1 MFPVPSCVLFVTI
14 LLIWRDNT
22 KNTNMD
28 RNRIVAGLDVHKDS
42 IYLCI
47 MGHDEAIVFQKT
59 YGVLTPELRQMRDDM
74 VERGVTEA
82 AMESTAVY
90 WVPVWNELCGSM
102 GLKLVNPYFIKQL
115 PGRKSDVK
123 DAQWIAEC
131 LLKNLIKGSF
141 VPESV
146 VQDMRKLNRRIMD
159 LNEDITYNC
168 NKLDAALQ
176 RCGFRLSNY
185 VTSIKSKGYQS
196 VLKAILGGET
206 SPEALVRFVHG
217 RTLNKH
223 GRQTVKAAVTG
234 SFTKTD
240 LTVFRQLKE
249 TIDLIERQI
258 EECQKELT
266 ALCKEHFPEQYERLQ
281 TIPGVKER
289 AATAIIAETGVD
301 MRMFASAACL
311 VGWCGLKPRND
322 VSNGR
327 YKSRKVTH
335 GNRYLRQILI
345 EIAWAASR
353 TRNCFFSNFSYIQT
367 TVKKKS
373 RMKIQVA
380 IARKILVAVW
390 HMLTKKQD
398 FIDIYLKRLEE
409 QRVIVEQIRQLEPTM
424 AN

>member
-1 MFPVPSCVLFVTI
+1 MIPVPSCVLLVTF
-14 LLIWRDNT
+14 LVIWRKISKFN
-22 KNTNMD
+22 NMD
-28 RNRIVAGLDVHKDS
+28 RNRTVAGLDVHKDS

-47 MGHDEAIVFQKT
+47 MGHDGSIIFEKT
-59 YGVLTPELRQMRDDM
+59 YGVLTPELRQMRKDM

-102 GLKLVNPYFIKQL
+102 ELKLVNPYFIRQL
-115 PGRKSDVK
+115 PGRKSDVR

-141 VPESV
+141 VPGPI

-159 LNEDITYNC
+159 LNDDLTYNT

-185 VTSIKSKGYQS
+185 VSRVCSKSYQS
-196 VLKAILGGET
+196 VLQAIINGERD
-206 SPEALVRFVHG
+206 PEKLVALIHG

-223 GRQTVKAAVTG
+223 GRDTIKAAVTG
-234 SFTKTD
+234 SFSATD
-240 LTVFRQLKE
+240 LIVFRQ
-249 TIDLIERQI
+249 TGQVIVQIESQI
-258 EECQKELT
+258 EECQKALEEL
-266 ALCKEHFPEQYERLQ
+266 CEKHFPEQYRRLQ

-301 MRMFASAACL
+301 MKMFATAACL
-311 VGWCGLKPRND
+311 VGWCGLRPRND

-353 TRNCFFSNFSYIQT
+353 TRNCFFSNFSYVQT
-367 TVKKKS
+367 TVRKKS
-373 RMKIQVA
+373 KMKIQVA
-380 IARKILVAVW
+380 IARKILVAIW
-390 HMLTKKQD
+390 HMLSKQED
-398 FIDIYLKRLEE
+398 FIDIYLRRLEE
-409 QRVIVEQIRQLEPTM
+409 DRKMEEQLRSLESKM
-424 AN
+424 A

>member
-1 MFPVPSCVLFVTI
+1 
-14 LLIWRDNT
+14 
-22 KNTNMD
+22 MD
-28 RNRIVAGLDVHKDS
+28 RNRTVAGLDIHKDS

-47 MGHDEAIVFQKT
+47 MRHDETIIFENK
-59 YGVLTPELRQMRDDM
+59 YGVLTPDLRQMCNDM

-90 WVPVWNELCGSM
+90 WVPVWNELCESM
-102 GLKLVNPYFIKQL
+102 ELKLVNPYFIKQL

-141 VPESV
+141 VPEPI
-146 VQDMRKLNRRIMD
+146 VQDIRKFNRRIMD
-159 LNEDITYNC
+159 LNEDMTYNC
-168 NKLDAALQ
+168 NKLDAAMQ

-185 VTSIKSKGYQS
+185 VNTIKSRSYQK
-196 VLKAILGGET
+196 VLGAIIGGTARPDE
-206 SPEALVRFVHG
+206 LVKMVHG
-217 RTLNKH
+217 RTINKH
-223 GRQTVKAAVTG
+223 GRDTIKAAVTG
-234 SFTKTD
+234 TFSEIDITI
-240 LTVFRQLKE
+240 FRQIKE
-249 TIDLIERQI
+249 VIDMIERQI

-266 ALCKEHFPEQYERLQ
+266 ALCEQHFPEQFRRLQ

-301 MRMFASAACL
+301 MKMFATAACL

-345 EIAWAASR
+345 EIAWGASR
-353 TRNCFFSNFSYIQT
+353 TRNCFFSYFSYIQT

-373 RMKIQVA
+373 KMKIQVA
-380 IARKILVAVW
+380 IARKILVAIW
-390 HMLTKKQD
+390 HMLSKEQD

-409 QRVIVEQIRQLEPTM
+409 NRKMEEQLKSLESKM
-424 AN
+424 A

>member
-1 MFPVPSCVLFVTI
+1 
-14 LLIWRDNT
+14 
-22 KNTNMD
+22 MD
-28 RNRIVAGLDVHKDS
+28 RNRTVAGLDVHKDS

-47 MGHDEAIVFQKT
+47 MGHDEAIIFEKT
-59 YGVLTPELRQMRDDM
+59 YGVLTPDLRQMCNDM
-74 VERGVTEA
+74 TARGVTEA

-102 GLKLVNPYFIKQL
+102 ELKLVNPYFIKQL
-115 PGRKSDVK
+115 PGRKSDIK

-131 LLKNLIKGSF
+131 LLKNLIRGSF
-141 VPESV
+141 VPETI

-159 LNEDITYNC
+159 LNEDMAYNT
-168 NKLDAALQ
+168 NKLDSALQ

-185 VTSIKSKGYQS
+185 VSRVKGRSYQN
-196 VLKAILGGET
+196 VLGAILGGT
-206 SPEALVRFVHG
+206 TDPEELVNKVHG
-217 RTLNKH
+217 RTVSKH
-223 GRQTVKAAVTG
+223 GRETIKAAVTG
-234 SFTKTD
+234 LFSKTD
-240 LTVFRQLKE
+240 ITIFRQTKE
-249 TIDLIERQI
+249 IIDTIERQI
-258 EECQKELT
+258 NECQKELT
-266 ALCKEHFPEQYERLQ
+266 ALCEEHFPEQYRRLQ

-301 MRMFASAACL
+301 MKMFATAACL

-345 EIAWAASR
+345 EIAWGASR
-353 TRNCFFSNFSYIQT
+353 TRNCFFSNFSYVQT

-390 HMLTKKQD
+390 HMLTKGQD
-398 FIDIYLKRLEE
+398 FIDIYLRRLEE
-409 QRVIVEQIRQLEPTM
+409 QRKMEEQIKRLEATVIR
-424 AN
+424 

>member
-1 MFPVPSCVLFVTI
+1 
-14 LLIWRDNT
+14 
-22 KNTNMD
+22 MD
-28 RNRIVAGLDVHKDS
+28 RNRTVAGLDVHKDS

-47 MGHDEAIVFQKT
+47 MRHDEVIIFEKK
-59 YGVLTPELRQMRDDM
+59 YGVLTPDLRQMCNDM

-90 WVPVWNELCGSM
+90 WVPVWNELCESM
-102 GLKLVNPYFIKQL
+102 ELKLVNPFFIKQL
-115 PGRKSDVK
+115 PGRKSDIK

-131 LLKNLIKGSF
+131 LLKNLIRGSF
-141 VPESV
+141 VPETI

-159 LNEDITYNC
+159 LNEDMTYNT
-168 NKLDAALQ
+168 NKLDSALQ

-185 VTSIKSKGYQS
+185 VSRVKGRSYQN
-196 VLKAILGGET
+196 VLGAILGGT
-206 SPEALVRFVHG
+206 TDPEELVNKVHG
-217 RTLNKH
+217 RTVSKH
-223 GRQTVKAAVTG
+223 GRETIKAAVTG
-234 SFTKTD
+234 LFSKTD
-240 LTVFRQLKE
+240 ITIFRQTKE
-249 TIDLIERQI
+249 IIDTIERQI
-258 EECQKELT
+258 NECQKELT
-266 ALCKEHFPEQYERLQ
+266 ALCEEHFPEQYRRLQ

-301 MRMFASAACL
+301 MKMFATAACL

-335 GNRYLRQILI
+335 GDRYLRQILI
-345 EIAWAASR
+345 EIAWGASR
-353 TRNCFFSNFSYIQT
+353 TRNCFFSNFSYVQT

-390 HMLTKKQD
+390 HMLTKGQD
-398 FIDIYLKRLEE
+398 FIDIYLRRLEE
-409 QRVIVEQIRQLEPTM
+409 QRKMEEQIKRLEATVIR
-424 AN
+424 

>member
-1 MFPVPSCVLFVTI
+1 M
-14 LLIWRDNT
+14 N
-22 KNTNMD
+22 
-28 RNRIVAGLDVHKDS
+28 RNRTVAGLDVHKDS
-42 IYLCI
+42 VYLCI
-47 MGHDEAIVFQKT
+47 MGHDEAIIFEKT
-59 YGVLTPELRQMRDDM
+59 YGVLTPELRQMCSDM

-102 GLKLVNPYFIKQL
+102 ELKLVNPYFIRQL
-115 PGRKSDVK
+115 PGRKSDVR

-141 VPESV
+141 VPEPV

-159 LNEDITYNC
+159 LNDDMTYNC
-168 NKLDAALQ
+168 NKLDAAMQ

-185 VTSIKSKGYQS
+185 VATTKSKSYQS
-196 VLKAILGGET
+196 VLCAVIAGEKD
-206 SPEALVRFVHG
+206 PEVLASLVHR

-223 GRQTVKAAVTG
+223 GTDTIQAAVTG
-234 SFTKTD
+234 HFSDTD
-240 LTVFRQLKE
+240 LTVLRQTK
-249 TIDLIERQI
+249 TFIDLIETQI
-258 EECQKELT
+258 AECQKELT
-266 ALCKEHFPEQYERLQ
+266 SLCGKHFPKQLERLQ

-301 MRMFASAACL
+301 MKMFVTAACL

-353 TRNCFFSNFSYIQT
+353 TRNCFFSNFKYVQT
-367 TVKKKS
+367 VVKCKS
-373 RMKIQVA
+373 KMKVQVA
-380 IARKILVAVW
+380 IARKVLVAVW
-390 HMLTKKQD
+390 HMMSKNED
-398 FIDIYLKRLEE
+398 FIDFYLKKKEREE
-409 QRVIVEQIRQLEPTM
+409 QTKATTPSEPPQSASQTD
-424 AN
+424 

>member
-1 MFPVPSCVLFVTI
+1 
-14 LLIWRDNT
+14 
-22 KNTNMD
+22 MD
-28 RNRIVAGLDVHKDS
+28 RNRTVAGLDIHKDS

-47 MGHDEAIVFQKT
+47 MRHDETIIFENK
-59 YGVLTPELRQMRDDM
+59 YGVLTPDLRQMCNDM

-90 WVPVWNELCGSM
+90 WVPVWNELCESM
-102 GLKLVNPYFIKQL
+102 KLKLVNPYFIKQL

-131 LLKNLIKGSF
+131 QLKNLIKGSF
-141 VPESV
+141 VPEPI

-159 LNEDITYNC
+159 LNEDMTYNC
-168 NKLDAALQ
+168 NKLDAAMQ

-185 VTSIKSKGYQS
+185 VNTIKSRSYQK
-196 VLKAILGGET
+196 VLGAIIGGTARPDE
-206 SPEALVRFVHG
+206 LVKMVHG
-217 RTLNKH
+217 RTINKH
-223 GRQTVKAAVTG
+223 GRDTIKAAVTG
-234 SFTKTD
+234 TFSETD
-240 LTVFRQLKE
+240 ITIFRQIKE
-249 TIDLIERQI
+249 VIDMIEQQI

-266 ALCKEHFPEQYERLQ
+266 ALCEQHFPEQFRRLQ
-281 TIPGVKER
+281 TMPGVKER

-301 MRMFASAACL
+301 MKMFATAACL

-345 EIAWAASR
+345 EIAWGASR
-353 TRNCFFSNFSYIQT
+353 TRNCFFSYFSYIQT

-373 RMKIQVA
+373 KMKIQVA
-380 IARKILVAVW
+380 IARKILVAIW
-390 HMLTKKQD
+390 HMLSKEQD

-409 QRVIVEQIRQLEPTM
+409 NRKMEEQLKSLESKM
-424 AN
+424 A

>member
-1 MFPVPSCVLFVTI
+1 
-14 LLIWRDNT
+14 
-22 KNTNMD
+22 MD
-28 RNRIVAGLDVHKDS
+28 RNRTVAGLDIHKDS

-47 MGHDEAIVFQKT
+47 MRHDETIIFENK
-59 YGVLTPELRQMRDDM
+59 YGVLTPDLRQMCNDM

-90 WVPVWNELCGSM
+90 WVPVWNELCESM
-102 GLKLVNPYFIKQL
+102 KLKLVNPYFIKQL

-141 VPESV
+141 VPEPI
-146 VQDMRKLNRRIMD
+146 VQDMRKFNRRIMD
-159 LNEDITYNC
+159 LNEDMTYNC
-168 NKLDAALQ
+168 NKLDAAMQ

-185 VTSIKSKGYQS
+185 VNTIKSRSYQK
-196 VLKAILGGET
+196 VLVAIIGGTARPDE
-206 SPEALVRFVHG
+206 LVKMVHG
-217 RTLNKH
+217 RTINKH
-223 GRQTVKAAVTG
+223 GRDTIKAAVTG
-234 SFTKTD
+234 TFSETD
-240 LTVFRQLKE
+240 ITIFRQIKE
-249 TIDLIERQI
+249 VIDMIEQQI

-266 ALCKEHFPEQYERLQ
+266 ALCEQHFPEQFRRLQ
-281 TIPGVKER
+281 TMPGVKER

-301 MRMFASAACL
+301 MKMFATAACL

-345 EIAWAASR
+345 EIAWGASR
-353 TRNCFFSNFSYIQT
+353 TRNCFFSYFSYIQT

-373 RMKIQVA
+373 KMKIQVA
-380 IARKILVAVW
+380 IARKILVAIW
-390 HMLTKKQD
+390 HMLSKEQD

-409 QRVIVEQIRQLEPTM
+409 NRKMEEQLKSLESKM
-424 AN
+424 A

>member
-1 MFPVPSCVLFVTI
+1 
-14 LLIWRDNT
+14 
-22 KNTNMD
+22 MD
-28 RNRIVAGLDVHKDS
+28 RNRTVAGLDVHKDS

-47 MGHDEAIVFQKT
+47 MGHDEAIIFEKT
-59 YGVLTPELRQMRDDM
+59 YGVLTPDLRQMCQDM
-74 VERGVTEA
+74 VERGVSEA

-102 GLKLVNPYFIKQL
+102 ELKLVNPYFIKQL

-131 LLKNLIKGSF
+131 LLKNLIRGSF
-141 VPESV
+141 VPEPI

-159 LNEDITYNC
+159 LNDDMTYNC

-185 VTSIKSKGYQS
+185 VATTRSKSYQS
-196 VLKAILGGET
+196 VLRAVIGGEKD
-206 SPEALVRFVHG
+206 PDVLVGLVHG
-217 RTLNKH
+217 RTVNKH
-223 GRQTVKAAVTG
+223 GKETVKAAVTG
-234 SFTKTD
+234 SFSETD
-240 LTVFRQLKE
+240 LTILRQTK
-249 TIDLIERQI
+249 TVIDLIEEQI
-258 EECQKELT
+258 KECQEKLT
-266 ALCKEHFPEQYERLQ
+266 ALCKKHFHKQFERLQ

-301 MRMFASAACL
+301 MKMFATAACL

-345 EIAWAASR
+345 EIAWGASR
-353 TRNCFFSNFSYIQT
+353 TRNCFFSNFSYTQV

-373 RMKIQVA
+373 KMKIQVA

-390 HMLTKKQD
+390 HMLSKGED
-398 FIDIYLKRLEE
+398 FIDIYIKRLEQQKKMEE
-409 QRVIVEQIRQLEPTM
+409 QLKSLESQM
-424 AN
+424 A

>member
-1 MFPVPSCVLFVTI
+1 
-14 LLIWRDNT
+14 
-22 KNTNMD
+22 MD
-28 RNRIVAGLDVHKDS
+28 RNRTVAGLDIHKDS

-47 MGHDEAIVFQKT
+47 MRHDETIIFENK
-59 YGVLTPELRQMRDDM
+59 YGVLTPDLRQMCNDM

-90 WVPVWNELCGSM
+90 WVPVWNELCESM
-102 GLKLVNPYFIKQL
+102 KLKLVNPYFIKQL

-131 LLKNLIKGSF
+131 QLKNLIKGSF
-141 VPESV
+141 VPEPI

-159 LNEDITYNC
+159 LNEDMTYNC
-168 NKLDAALQ
+168 NKLDAAMQ

-185 VTSIKSKGYQS
+185 VNTIKSRSYQK
-196 VLKAILGGET
+196 VLVAIIGGTARPDE
-206 SPEALVRFVHG
+206 LVKMVHG
-217 RTLNKH
+217 RTINKH
-223 GRQTVKAAVTG
+223 GRDTIKAAVTG
-234 SFTKTD
+234 TFSETD
-240 LTVFRQLKE
+240 ITIFRQIKE
-249 TIDLIERQI
+249 VIDMIERQI

-266 ALCKEHFPEQYERLQ
+266 ALCEQHFPEQFRRLQ

-301 MRMFASAACL
+301 MKMFATAACL

-345 EIAWAASR
+345 EIAWGASR
-353 TRNCFFSNFSYIQT
+353 TRNCFFSYFSYIQT

-373 RMKIQVA
+373 KMKIQVA
-380 IARKILVAVW
+380 IARKILVAIW
-390 HMLTKKQD
+390 HMLSKEQD

-409 QRVIVEQIRQLEPTM
+409 NRKMEEQLKSLESKM
-424 AN
+424 A

>member
-1 MFPVPSCVLFVTI
+1 
-14 LLIWRDNT
+14 
-22 KNTNMD
+22 MD
-28 RNRIVAGLDVHKDS
+28 RNRTVAGLDVHKDS

-47 MGHDEAIVFQKT
+47 MRHDEVIIFEKK
-59 YGVLTPELRQMRDDM
+59 YGVLTPDLRQMCNDM

-90 WVPVWNELCGSM
+90 WVPVWNELCESM
-102 GLKLVNPYFIKQL
+102 ELKLVNPFFIKQL
-115 PGRKSDVK
+115 PGRKSDIK

-131 LLKNLIKGSF
+131 LLKNLIRGSF
-141 VPESV
+141 VPETI

-159 LNEDITYNC
+159 LNEDMTYNT
-168 NKLDAALQ
+168 NKLDSALQ

-185 VTSIKSKGYQS
+185 VSRVKGRSYQN
-196 VLKAILGGET
+196 VLGAILGGT
-206 SPEALVRFVHG
+206 TDPEELVNKVHG
-217 RTLNKH
+217 RTVSKH
-223 GRQTVKAAVTG
+223 GRETIKAAVTG
-234 SFTKTD
+234 LFSKTD
-240 LTVFRQLKE
+240 ITIFRQTKE
-249 TIDLIERQI
+249 IIDTIERQI
-258 EECQKELT
+258 NECQKELT
-266 ALCKEHFPEQYERLQ
+266 ALCEEHFPEQYRRLQ

-301 MRMFASAACL
+301 MKMFATAACL

-345 EIAWAASR
+345 EIAWGASR
-353 TRNCFFSNFSYIQT
+353 TRNCFFSNFSYVQT

-390 HMLTKKQD
+390 HMLTKGQD
-398 FIDIYLKRLEE
+398 FIDIYLRRLEE
-409 QRVIVEQIRQLEPTM
+409 QRKMEEQIKRLEATVIR
-424 AN
+424 

>member
-1 MFPVPSCVLFVTI
+1 M
-14 LLIWRDNT
+14 R
-22 KNTNMD
+22 
-28 RNRIVAGLDVHKDS
+28 
-42 IYLCI
+42 
-47 MGHDEAIVFQKT
+47 HDETIIFENK
-59 YGVLTPELRQMRDDM
+59 YGVLTPDLRQMCNDM

-90 WVPVWNELCGSM
+90 WVPVWNELCESM
-102 GLKLVNPYFIKQL
+102 KLKLVNPYFIKQL

-141 VPESV
+141 VPEPI

-159 LNEDITYNC
+159 LNEDMTYNC
-168 NKLDAALQ
+168 NKLDAAMQ

-185 VTSIKSKGYQS
+185 VNTIKSKSYQK
-196 VLKAILGGET
+196 VLVAIIGGTAHPDE
-206 SPEALVRFVHG
+206 LVKMVHG
-217 RTLNKH
+217 RTINKH
-223 GRQTVKAAVTG
+223 GRDTIKAAVTG
-234 SFTKTD
+234 TFSEIDITI
-240 LTVFRQLKE
+240 FRQIKE
-249 TIDLIERQI
+249 VIDMIERQI

-266 ALCKEHFPEQYERLQ
+266 ALCEQHFPEQFRRLQ

-301 MRMFASAACL
+301 MKMFATAACL

-345 EIAWAASR
+345 EIAWGASR
-353 TRNCFFSNFSYIQT
+353 TRNCFFSYFSYIQT

-373 RMKIQVA
+373 KMKIQVA
-380 IARKILVAVW
+380 IARKILVAIW
-390 HMLTKKQD
+390 HMLSKEQD

-409 QRVIVEQIRQLEPTM
+409 NRKMEEQLKSLESKM
-424 AN
+424 V

>member
-1 MFPVPSCVLFVTI
+1 
-14 LLIWRDNT
+14 
-22 KNTNMD
+22 MD
-28 RNRIVAGLDVHKDS
+28 RNRTVAGLDVHKDS

-47 MGHDEAIVFQKT
+47 MGHDEAIIFEKT
-59 YGVLTPELRQMRDDM
+59 YGVLTPDLRQMCQDM
-74 VERGVTEA
+74 VERGVSEA

-90 WVPVWNELCGSM
+90 WVPVWNELCESM
-102 GLKLVNPYFIKQL
+102 ELKLVNPYFIKQL

-141 VPESV
+141 VPEPI

-159 LNEDITYNC
+159 LNEDMTYNC
-168 NKLDAALQ
+168 NKLDAAMQ

-185 VTSIKSKGYQS
+185 VATTRSKSYQS
-196 VLKAILGGET
+196 VLRAVIGGEKN
-206 SPEALVRFVHG
+206 PEILVRLVHG
-217 RTLNKH
+217 RTVNKH
-223 GRQTVKAAVTG
+223 GKETVKAAVTG
-234 SFTKTD
+234 SFSETD
-240 LTVFRQLKE
+240 LTVLRQTKAV
-249 TIDLIERQI
+249 IDLIEIQI
-258 EECQKELT
+258 TECQEQLT
-266 ALCKEHFPEQYERLQ
+266 ALCKKHFPKQLERLQ

-301 MRMFASAACL
+301 MKMFAAAACL

-345 EIAWAASR
+345 ECAWSASR
-353 TRNCFFSNFSYIQT
+353 TKECFFSNFSYVQT
-367 TVKKKS
+367 IVKRKS
-373 RMKIQVA
+373 KMKIIVA

-390 HMLTKKQD
+390 HMMMKQED
-398 FIDIYLKRLEE
+398 FVDFYLKRLDKERNLTPE
-409 QRVIVEQIRQLEPTM
+409 LSHTESSPAGQ
-424 AN
+424 AG

>member
-1 MFPVPSCVLFVTI
+1 
-14 LLIWRDNT
+14 
-22 KNTNMD
+22 MD
-28 RNRIVAGLDVHKDS
+28 RNRTVAGLDVHKDS

-47 MGHDEAIVFQKT
+47 MGHDEAIIFEKT
-59 YGVLTPELRQMRDDM
+59 YGVLTPDLRQMCNDM
-74 VERGVTEA
+74 TARGVTEA

-102 GLKLVNPYFIKQL
+102 ELKLVNPYFIKQL
-115 PGRKSDVK
+115 PGRKSDIK

-131 LLKNLIKGSF
+131 LLKNLIRGSF
-141 VPESV
+141 VPETI

-159 LNEDITYNC
+159 LNEDITYNT
-168 NKLDAALQ
+168 NKLDSALQ

-185 VTSIKSKGYQS
+185 VSRVKGRSYQN
-196 VLKAILGGET
+196 VLGAILGGT
-206 SPEALVRFVHG
+206 TDPEELVNKVHG
-217 RTLNKH
+217 RTVSKH
-223 GRQTVKAAVTG
+223 GRETIKAAVTG
-234 SFTKTD
+234 LFSKTD
-240 LTVFRQLKE
+240 ITIFRQTKE
-249 TIDLIERQI
+249 IIDTIERQI
-258 EECQKELT
+258 NECQKELT
-266 ALCKEHFPEQYERLQ
+266 ALCEEHFPEQYRRLQ

-301 MRMFASAACL
+301 MKMFATAACL

-345 EIAWAASR
+345 EIAWGASR
-353 TRNCFFSNFSYIQT
+353 TRNCFFSNFSYVQT

-390 HMLTKKQD
+390 HMLTKGQD
-398 FIDIYLKRLEE
+398 FIDIYLRRLEE
-409 QRVIVEQIRQLEPTM
+409 QRKMEEQIKRLEATVIR
-424 AN
+424 

>member
-1 MFPVPSCVLFVTI
+1 M
-14 LLIWRDNT
+14 R
-22 KNTNMD
+22 
-28 RNRIVAGLDVHKDS
+28 
-42 IYLCI
+42 
-47 MGHDEAIVFQKT
+47 HDETIIFENK
-59 YGVLTPELRQMRDDM
+59 YGVLTPDLRQMCNDM

-90 WVPVWNELCGSM
+90 WVPVWNELCESM
-102 GLKLVNPYFIKQL
+102 KLKLVNPYFIKQL

-141 VPESV
+141 VPEPI

-159 LNEDITYNC
+159 LNEDMTYNC
-168 NKLDAALQ
+168 NKLDAAMQ

-185 VTSIKSKGYQS
+185 VNTIKSRSYQK
-196 VLKAILGGET
+196 VLVAIIGGTARPDE
-206 SPEALVRFVHG
+206 LVKMVHG
-217 RTLNKH
+217 RTINKH
-223 GRQTVKAAVTG
+223 GRDTIKAAVTG
-234 SFTKTD
+234 TFSETD
-240 LTVFRQLKE
+240 ITIFRQIKE
-249 TIDLIERQI
+249 VIDMIERQI

-266 ALCKEHFPEQYERLQ
+266 ALCEQHFPEQFRRLQ

-301 MRMFASAACL
+301 MKMFATAACL

-345 EIAWAASR
+345 EIAWGASR
-353 TRNCFFSNFSYIQT
+353 TRNCFFSYFSYIQT

-373 RMKIQVA
+373 KMKIQVA
-380 IARKILVAVW
+380 IARKILVAIW
-390 HMLTKKQD
+390 HMLSKEQD

-409 QRVIVEQIRQLEPTM
+409 NRKMEEQLKSLESKM
-424 AN
+424 A

>member
-1 MFPVPSCVLFVTI
+1 MYI
-14 LLIWRDNT
+14 
-22 KNTNMD
+22 
-28 RNRIVAGLDVHKDS
+28 
-42 IYLCI
+42 CI
-47 MGHDEAIVFQKT
+47 MGHDEAIIFENK
-59 YGVLTPELRQMRDDM
+59 YGVLTPDLRQMCNDM

-102 GLKLVNPYFIKQL
+102 ELKLVNPYFIKQL

-123 DAQWIAEC
+123 DARWIAEC

-141 VPESV
+141 VPDPV

-159 LNEDITYNC
+159 LNEDMTYNC
-168 NKLDAALQ
+168 NKLDASMQ

-185 VTSIKSKGYQS
+185 VTTIKSKSYQK
-196 VLKAILGGET
+196 VLQAIIDGKTNPDE
-206 SPEALVRFVHG
+206 LVRMVHG
-217 RTLNKH
+217 RTVNKH
-223 GRQTVKAAVTG
+223 GRETINAAVTG
-234 SFTKTD
+234 LFSKTD
-240 LTVFRQLKE
+240 ITVFRQIKE
-249 TIDLIERQI
+249 VIDMTEQQI
-258 EECQKELT
+258 EECRKEQT
-266 ALCKEHFPEQYERLQ
+266 TLCEEYFPEQYRRLQ

-301 MRMFASAACL
+301 MKMFATAACL

-345 EIAWAASR
+345 EIAWGASR
-353 TRNCFFSNFSYIQT
+353 TRNCFFSNFSYVQT

-390 HMLTKKQD
+390 HMLTKEQD

-409 QRVIVEQIRQLEPTM
+409 QKKMAEQIKRLEATV
-424 AN
+424 NR

>member
-1 MFPVPSCVLFVTI
+1 
-14 LLIWRDNT
+14 
-22 KNTNMD
+22 MD
-28 RNRIVAGLDVHKDS
+28 RNRTVAGLDIHKDS

-47 MGHDEAIVFQKT
+47 MRHDETIIFENK
-59 YGVLTPELRQMRDDM
+59 YGVLTPDLRQMCNDM

-90 WVPVWNELCGSM
+90 WVPVWNELCESM
-102 GLKLVNPYFIKQL
+102 KLKLVNPYFIKQL

-131 LLKNLIKGSF
+131 QLKNLIKGSF
-141 VPESV
+141 VPEPI

-159 LNEDITYNC
+159 LNEDMTYNC
-168 NKLDAALQ
+168 NKLDAAMQ

-185 VTSIKSKGYQS
+185 VNTIKSRSYQK
-196 VLKAILGGET
+196 VLVAIIGGTARPDE
-206 SPEALVRFVHG
+206 LVKMVHG
-217 RTLNKH
+217 RTINKH
-223 GRQTVKAAVTG
+223 GRDTIKAAVTG
-234 SFTKTD
+234 TFSEIDITI
-240 LTVFRQLKE
+240 FRQIKE
-249 TIDLIERQI
+249 VIDMIERQI

-266 ALCKEHFPEQYERLQ
+266 ALCEQHFPEQFRRLQ

-301 MRMFASAACL
+301 MKMFATAACL

-345 EIAWAASR
+345 EIAWGASR
-353 TRNCFFSNFSYIQT
+353 TRNCFFSYFSYIQT

-373 RMKIQVA
+373 KMKIQVA
-380 IARKILVAVW
+380 IARKILVAIW
-390 HMLTKKQD
+390 HMLSKEQD

-409 QRVIVEQIRQLEPTM
+409 NRKMEEQLKSLESKM
-424 AN
+424 A